1 MRPVPGLR
9 LDQIDPGWGANVPAH
24 WCTRLHGQRGPY
36 MEKALGGS
44 PLLQQGE
51 LDFSPAEKQSI
62 LKWALALGFSLPAL
76 KRVIKADL
84 FRSAE
89 ALLPPHKCGGSHRED
104 TPGFTSCPTATVWEQ
119 NLRRRCWLVFSY
131 LLLSY
136 SIYMVLLLLL
146 LCFCND
152 FRGVSY

>member
-89 ALLPPHKCGGSHRED
+89 ALLPPHKCGGSHRE
-104 TPGFTSCPTATVWEQ
+104 GHS
-119 NLRRRCWLVFSY
+119 RIY
-131 LLLSY
+131 LMPSGYGLGVEVPAPVLSLDLA
-136 SIYMVLLLLL
+136 S
-146 LCFCND
+146 D
-152 FRGVSY
+152 AGEGDRK

>member
-119 NLRRRCWLVFSY
+119 NLRRRCYETQYVKQLHIK
-131 LLLSY
+131 LLGPLLSAA
-136 SIYMVLLLLL
+136 SASLQNQQVEE
-146 LCFCND
+146 
-152 FRGVSY
+152 